1 MKANTSEKHISKDIL
16 LYLPAKV
23 LEGIVGIITISIYTG
38 IFSTTVYGEYI
49 VINPMVNITFLILL
63 GWLMHS
69 LYRFFNKYKEEDNIT
84 VLCSTGFV
92 SYITIVFAVFIILAL
107 ISIFSKELISSEVIF
122 TSFYMFI
129 AYGVG
134 QILFN
139 LSVALRNVKL
149 NLILSVG
156 STVCKLFLTIL
167 LAKYYS
173 RDIITILLSHGTVD
187 MLVGLILIVKLRAYK
202 YIQISKF
209 STKTL
214 KVMLNYG
221 FPLIG
226 LSLTMFI
233 LNISDRYIILYFHS
247 KEASGIYGG
256 NYSLAS
262 AAFIMI
268 MMGIMRAVYPNVLST
283 WSRNDVKKTKE
294 LLSGGVRYYLL
305 ISIPATVG
313 LVTLSKPISQI
324 LLSRPEYHD
333 GYRVIGWTAIGML
346 LFGLTEYCN
355 KAWELT
361 SNTKVI
367 LRNSLIS
374 GLINIALN
382 IIFIPI
388 YGYEVAAITTTISF
402 AIYFI
407 LSYLGARNILVWTI
421 NLSCI
426 TRIIMSSLAFGVLLI
441 IVQNYYEITVL
452 LLVVCVIISILLYVI
467 LLLIT
472 GELKEETIMLKKRL
486 KGQQKV

>member
-1 MKANTSEKHISKDIL
+1 M
-16 LYLPAKV
+16 
-23 LEGIVGIITISIYTG
+23 
-38 IFSTTVYGEYI
+38 
-49 VINPMVNITFLILL
+49 
-63 GWLMHS
+63 
-69 LYRFFNKYKEEDNIT
+69 R
-84 VLCSTGFV
+84 
-92 SYITIVFAVFIILAL
+92 
-107 ISIFSKELISSEVIF
+107 
-122 TSFYMFI
+122 
-129 AYGVG
+129 
-134 QILFN
+134 
-139 LSVALRNVKL
+139 
-149 NLILSVG
+149 
-156 STVCKLFLTIL
+156 
-167 LAKYYS
+167 
-173 RDIITILLSHGTVD
+173 
-187 MLVGLILIVKLRAYK
+187 
-202 YIQISKF
+202 
-209 STKTL
+209 
-214 KVMLNYG
+214 NYG

-226 LSLTMFI
+226 LSLTMFV
-233 LNISDRYIILYFHS
+233 LNISDRYIILYLHS
-247 KEASGIYGG
+247 KEASGIYAA

-262 AAFIMI
+262 AAYIMI

-283 WSRNDVKKTKE
+283 WSKNDVKKTKE

-333 GYRVIGWTAIGML
+333 GYTVIGWTAIGML

-407 LSYLGARNILVWTI
+407 LSYLGARNILIWTI

-426 TRIIMSSLAFGVLLI
+426 TRIIMSALAFGVLLI
-441 IVQNYYEITVL
+441 IVQNYYEITVV
-452 LLVVCVIISILLYVI
+452 LLVVCVIISMLLYVI

-472 GELKEETIMLKKRL
+472 GELKEETKLLKKRI
-486 KGQQKV
+486 KG